1 MSKKT
6 LFIMFVGGCV
16 ALTLLFLLLR
26 ESPREQPTK
35 TELQQVTRS
44 SPAVPDAKSILHR
57 YDTSRDPK
65 TSPDA
70 ARGYYAR
77 REAMIRTF
85 HGDGQIDKP
94 LARVK
99 SGRGTV
105 SELLTA
111 LGAIQRHETTEA
123 LPYVA
128 NLLTHNEEAV
138 RRVAAKVLC
147 WFGDKRGFDFVMS
160 KIEGPDS
167 ANWWGIFQKDFA
179 SQNPTEYLP
188 RIKALLTSKA
198 GSRVDVYVA
207 AQVLAQLGD
216 ADSAKY
222 LLPVIEREPHM
233 SVDTILKLTNVR
245 DPSVTALMQKL
256 SKEGS
261 TNDVKHAADVVLA
274 NQGDVTAQQRLLEAA
289 KRVTS
294 LPQPQNAD
302 GTDKPGMKPTF
313 IGEATPAWD
322 GNAVFALEHGME
334 VVDPAQAV
342 PVLRDIAIQ
351 ADNVRFSRTAIEL
364 LAKIGDEAARN
375 ALWEVARSVQAKRR
389 TFEDTLFT
397 TTGKALMLFRDP
409 TSASLATTMF
419 SGDKHGM
426 EVSQFLAESRGWDA
440 LFKLDLFY

>member
-6 LFIMFVGGCV
+6 LSIMFVGGCV

-35 TELQQVTRS
+35 KELPQVTRS
-44 SPAVPDAKSILHR
+44 SPAVPNEKSNLHR

-70 ARGYYAR
+70 AHDYYAR
-77 REAMIRTF
+77 REAMIRIF
-85 HGDGQIDKP
+85 HGDAQIENTLKGLRSGKD
-94 LARVK
+94 LMRWLGRVQ
-99 SGRGTV
+99 T
-105 SELLTA
+105 
-111 LGAIQRHETTEA
+111 HEIIEA
-123 LPYVA
+123 LPLVA
-128 NLLTHNEEAV
+128 ELLNHADSNV
-138 RRVAAKVLC
+138 QQVAAKVLC
-147 WFGDKRGFDFVMS
+147 AFGDKRGLDFVMS

-167 ANWWGIFQKDFA
+167 ANWWGVFQKDFA

-233 SVDTILKLTNVR
+233 SVDTILKLANVR
-245 DPSVTALMQKL
+245 DPSVTTLMQKL

-261 TNDVKHAADVVLA
+261 TSDVKHAADVVLA

-289 KRVTS
+289 KRVTG
-294 LPQPQNAD
+294 LPQPQNVD
-302 GTDKPGMKPTF
+302 GTDKPGMKPAVF
-313 IGEATPAWD
+313 GEATPAWD
-322 GNAVFALEHGME
+322 SNAVFALEHGME
-334 VVDPAQAV
+334 AVAPELAV

-397 TTGKALMLFRDP
+397 TTGKALMLFGDP

-426 EVSQFLAESRGWDA
+426 EVSQFLAESRGWNG